1 MTASNGAVDA
11 VGCAGVWDCADVCWA
26 DEVLSMSERRLV
38 VDASM
43 EGAALADWVLPA
55 SMSLS
60 RR

>member
-1 MTASNGAVDA
+1 M
-11 VGCAGVWDCADVCWA
+11 CCA